1 MFFDNGSNDL
11 QVVKIAGGPACR
23 PALYFSRNDNITWH
37 VFTGVTSC
45 FHDKIFI
52 VRFMFTFLYQTINM
66 FNPEPIETLQ
76 TYLMLIFSAYWWQ
89 ICQTAYSQ
97 TMFSNFGL
105 NVWRTETKIA
115 FH

>member
-1 MFFDNGSNDL
+1 
-11 QVVKIAGGPACR
+11 
-23 PALYFSRNDNITWH
+23 
-37 VFTGVTSC
+37 
-45 FHDKIFI
+45 
-52 VRFMFTFLYQTINM
+52 M
-66 FNPEPIETLQ
+66 FNPEPIEALQ
-76 TYLMLIFSAYWWQ
+76 TYRMLIFSAYWWQ

>member
-11 QVVKIAGGPACR
+11 QVVKIAGSPACR

-52 VRFMFTFLYQTINM
+52 VCCMFTFFYIKL
-66 FNPEPIETLQ
+66 
-76 TYLMLIFSAYWWQ
+76 
-89 ICQTAYSQ
+89 
-97 TMFSNFGL
+97 
-105 NVWRTETKIA
+105 
-115 FH
+115 